1 MPKSQYAQNLSAL
14 ASSETF
20 SVTPAFVGISIDS
33 QTIKQE
39 LSSRVALI

>member
-33 QTIKQE
+33 QTIKHGVKARAFQ
-39 LSSRVALI
+39 